1 MVAFRRFTFFFAALA
16 VLSLLAAC
24 GGAPAA
30 AEPTAAPA
38 PTAKPTSTPRP
49 TPKPKPTAEPTEE
62 PTAEPEP
69 TAAPSSTNLV
79 DVEIGNLK
87 PYTHAEKL
95 FTIDVPADWKIKD
108 NSKPGEAIVQW
119 TDPAENAFMQV
130 DIFESDKQDS
140 AALAEML
147 KSYLD
152 KTFGEQPDFSQD
164 AAKESGPSQLI
175 VWSYTGKGTNNIEA
189 KLLGNSFIK
198 QVGNK
203 ISLFTIVVP
212 DEQFDRLESDLNNV
226 LGSYEINDSVALNAD
241 TANTEVTINDLAP
254 YSYKTGLFSIDVPSH
269 WQETDNSKPGEAI
282 VMWSDPSGRAT
293 IVADIFGKKEEQTQ
307 DQLVEFLKK
316 FLTQTFGSEQDF
328 TIEDPKP
335 QSDGSVLLVWTYTD
349 STFKV
354 KALGN
359 SFIEQR
365 GDKVSILSTV
375 VPDEQF
381 DQLLPKTNEVLGSY
395 KIDATADL
403 P

>member
-49 TPKPKPTAEPTEE
+49 TPKPKSTAEPTEE

-79 DVEIGNLK
+79 DVGIGNLK
-87 PYTHAEKL
+87 PYTDAEKL